1 MHPPTIKR
9 DLKYTCI
16 KSAFYTRC
24 RTAKIHWRN
33 LIGLN
38 CPIERK
44 SKKKKKKK
52 QHKKK
57 KKQQY
62 HLMIK
67 CSTFCSALWAHLF
80 NTNRS
85 TRHKCISMRFCIF
98 VILLNCNYICALER
112 GNERP
117 VIIYQLGVG
126 RGLGYFW
133 QIRHFFGDPPPANFY
148 FEVDAPPLPQPTT
161 DGFFLSVAWPTG
173 VQLLVFFCS
182 SVPVVLF
189 DTPGISRCRSQ
200 HVSVESAS
208 LLHHSI
214 YL

>member
-44 SKKKKKKK
+44 SKKKKKKTQKK
-52 QHKKK
+52 Q
-57 KKQQY
+57 QQY

-148 FEVDAPPLPQPTT
+148 FEVDPPPTPPANNRRILFVCCLAHRGST
-161 DGFFLSVAWPTG
+161 VGF
-173 VQLLVFFCS
+173 LLLQCS
-182 SVPVVLF
+182 SGVVRHPRDLQVSIATRF
-189 DTPGISRCRSQ
+189 CR
-200 HVSVESAS
+200 VCIFAS
-208 LLHHSI
+208 S
-214 YL
+214 